1 MSLIRLTVCNLDQ
14 ISQLSQWK
22 GIVVR
27 ELNCIN
33 RPKILV
39 QAARH
44 GVTTHE
50 RKSHLLHLFG
60 WQEPKSL

>member
-1 MSLIRLTVCNLDQ
+1 MT
-14 ISQLSQWK
+14 ISAS
-22 GIVVR
+22 
-27 ELNCIN
+27 N

-50 RKSHLLHLFG
+50 RKSHLQHLFG

>member
-1 MSLIRLTVCNLDQ
+1 MT
-14 ISQLSQWK
+14 ISA
-22 GIVVR
+22 ID
-27 ELNCIN
+27 

-50 RKSHLLHLFG
+50 RKPHLLHLFG
-60 WQEPKSL
+60 WQEPNSL

>member
-1 MSLIRLTVCNLDQ
+1 MT
-14 ISQLSQWK
+14 ISA
-22 GIVVR
+22 
-27 ELNCIN
+27 IN

-60 WQEPKSL
+60 WQEPKSLWALLDTLSEKRPN

>member
-1 MSLIRLTVCNLDQ
+1 MARCTEALVKRSPQPCDPKAGGHNMT
-14 ISQLSQWK
+14 ISA
-22 GIVVR
+22 
-27 ELNCIN
+27 IN

-50 RKSHLLHLFG
+50 RKSHLQHLFG